1 MQQVIDNE
9 IKQSDQEII
18 ASGSIYINH
27 VRLILVFLFY
37 FAEAVNWKQNSPA
50 QNASYLIGIT
60 TIFVYALYGYY
71 KIKYQNGF
79 TEIQSKVLLVADVL
93 IFFSSMAVV
102 AADKPEL
109 SAGVVRNQVLTAIGF
124 VYIIC
129 STLLLSP
136 NFVLLIGFIS
146 ALTQSIVILLAG
158 LNGLNFVIDPI
169 LSTSIGSASPSEQ
182 FLKILFMFTSSLILR
197 FLVTLFLKLRDN
209 SKIREGKLEESHRSM
224 NEKTKRMNE
233 SAVYLKM
240 SSKNLKEFMDNF
252 SVLVSDH
259 ASSFEE
265 ISSTMEEFQSQTES
279 SADTV
284 QKQFKQIASLLD
296 HTDSLKS
303 IIDKIAQFNET
314 LDLSMNKVRKSGSMV
329 TEFVEDLSKSL
340 SSLGDSF
347 RSVGEVNR
355 IMSEV
360 ADRTNLLSLNA
371 SIEAARAGDA
381 GKGFAVVAQEV
392 SKLAESSAGNADLIS
407 KIIRDSSN
415 HVSTGRKSAETT
427 AEHVKEQ
434 DVLFQDL
441 FSRFSEFSKL
451 FEQQRT
457 INSRFFSEL
466 DHLRSL
472 SSEIELAST
481 EQKIGLTGI
490 VNAIVMLQNSMESL
504 TEKSENLA
512 NIILELDSQSN
523 TLTKVNAE

>member
-1 MQQVIDNE
+1 MQVIDNE

-27 VRLILVFLFY
+27 IRLILVFLFY
-37 FAEAVNWKQNSPA
+37 FSVFVNWKQNSPG
-50 QNASYLIGIT
+50 QNASYLVGIS
-60 TIFVYALYGYY
+60 TIFAYALYGYY
-71 KIKYQNGF
+71 KIKFRNGF

-102 AADKPEL
+102 AVDKPEL

-136 NFVLLIGFIS
+136 NFIVLIGFIS
-146 ALTQSIVILLAG
+146 ALTQSIVIMLSG
-158 LNGLNFVIDPI
+158 LNGLNFVIDPV
-169 LSTSIGSASPSEQ
+169 LSTAIGSASPSEQ
-182 FLKILFMFTSSLILR
+182 FLKILFMFTSSLILQ
-197 FLVTLFLKLRDN
+197 FLVKLFLKLRDN
-209 SKIREGKLEESHRSM
+209 SKIRQKKLEESYRFM
-224 NEKTKRMNE
+224 NDKTQRMNE
-233 SAVYLKM
+233 SAQYLK
-240 SSKNLKEFMDNF
+240 SSSQNLKNFMNDF
-252 SVLVSDH
+252 SALVSDH

-265 ISSTMEEFQSQTES
+265 ISSTVEEFQSQTENS
-279 SADTV
+279 SDTV
-284 QKQFKQIASLLD
+284 QKQFKQIASLLN
-296 HTDSLKS
+296 HTDNLKS
-303 IIDKIAQFNET
+303 IIERISQFNET
-314 LDLSMNKVRKSGSMV
+314 LDQSMDKVRKSGSMV
-329 TEFVEDLSKSL
+329 TGFVEELAKSL

-371 SIEAARAGDA
+371 SIEAARAGEA

-415 HVSTGRKSAETT
+415 HVVTGQKSAETT
-427 AEHVKEQ
+427 AGHVKEQ
-434 DVLFQDL
+434 DILFQDL
-441 FSRFSEFSKL
+441 FSRFNEFLKL

-457 INSRFFSEL
+457 INSHFFSSL

-472 SSEIELAST
+472 SSEIELASS
-481 EQKIGLTGI
+481 EQSIGLTGI
-490 VNAIVMLQNSMESL
+490 VNAIASLQNSMESL

-512 NIILELDSQSN
+512 NIILELDLQSN
-523 TLTKVNAE
+523 RLTKVDGE